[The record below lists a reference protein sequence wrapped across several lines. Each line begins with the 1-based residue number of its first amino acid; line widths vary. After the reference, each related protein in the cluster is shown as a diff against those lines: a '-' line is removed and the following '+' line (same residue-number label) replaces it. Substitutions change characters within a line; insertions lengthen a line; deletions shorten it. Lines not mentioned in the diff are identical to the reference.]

1 MPRPGGRNVP
11 EKSKD
16 FFGSMKRLLINLKP
30 WRIIMII
37 ALTLAMVSAILSL
50 IAPNKLSDFTDT
62 ISKGLVPKTEKLS
75 EISAEISK
83 NLNAEK
89 LNSKLLI
96 INNDKNIKLEDK
108 ELLQNTLMNI
118 QNQKD
123 KETAQKAFLALPDS
137 ILTYLLEDIEYE
149 GKKISVEDQITTLH
163 LFAKMNGEEKTEK
176 ALELIDELPKSI
188 YNIIKPEIDMQRI
201 KQLDRKSVV

>member
-16 FFGSMKRLLINLKP
+16 FFGSMKRLLSNLKP
-30 WRIIMII
+30 WRVIMVI
-37 ALTLAMVSAILSL
+37 ALILAMASAILSL

-75 EISAEISK
+75 DISAETTR
-83 NLNAEK
+83 NLSAEK

-108 ELLQNTLMNI
+108 ELLQNTLKSI

-123 KETAQKAFLALPDS
+123 KKDS
-137 ILTYLLEDIEYE
+137 QNVPY
-149 GKKISVEDQITTLH
+149 IT
-163 LFAKMNGEEKTEK
+163 
-176 ALELIDELPKSI
+176 
-188 YNIIKPEIDMQRI
+188 R
-201 KQLDRKSVV
+201 